1 MVMPYLI
8 DGNNLIYA
16 LADAG
21 RQVGRG
27 GLCKL
32 LALLPA
38 RESVTVVFDGPP
50 PPEPMARQ
58 IEQTGITVQYS
69 SGRPADEAIIE
80 HIGANSAPRRLA
92 VVSTDREIR
101 RSARRR
107 RCKSVTSEDFAILLE
122 RLTQP
127 PAHRSPSEP
136 PEKTNGLGGKRV
148 DEWMKEFGFE
158 D

>member
-1 MVMPYLI
+1 MPYLI

-21 RQVGRG
+21 REVGRG

-32 LALLPA
+32 LAPLLA

-50 PPEPMARQ
+50 PPAPMARQ

-69 SGRPADEAIIE
+69 SHRPADEAIIE
-80 HIGANSAPRRLA
+80 HIQANSAPRRLA

-101 RSARRR
+101 KSARRR

-122 RLTQP
+122 KLARPSTR
-127 PAHRSPSEP
+127 RSPSEP
-136 PEKTNGLGGKRV
+136 PEKTDGLGGKHV
-148 DEWMKEFGFE
+148 ADWMKEFGFE